1 MAMRL
6 LLYSSLEQ
14 SQQVAA
20 DGYERFLRSNPAWS
34 ARFRLLEAQAMVW
47 RGFYHNALQVLAD
60 WSPRSNPP
68 EDSIR
73 KLALE
78 GVAYAHLHQF
88 AAADHALT
96 FAETACASTE
106 YSTCGDVYRAR
117 GVFGLASGHLDRAS
131 RAFSQSFEFGR
142 SHHDPWLVASALLN
156 LGVVALQQEHYDE
169 ALDWSKSAYQSAA
182 DLHGR
187 DLEQGALGNLG
198 WAYFELGDTK
208 RALDAFLEAER
219 QSVRVGDIRD
229 SIGWLTT
236 AGVAYQT
243 LDNLPSAI
251 DAYHRALNLALE
263 IGDTEDTINVL
274 ELLAHSSIDA
284 GRIGDAASYLQQLA
298 PYLRGT
304 PNHLDVVD
312 VMLAQGRIAA
322 ARRQDQQ
329 AETLFRSVE
338 NDPAAQITMRLSA
351 EHELARLYEAEN
363 NAASARNMYQ
373 TAIATFESDR
383 NQVKNEDSKL
393 PFSANAT
400 PIYDDY
406 VQFLM
411 NQQETA
417 QALSVADQS
426 RAQTLLQGLGVASGR
441 KSFRPA
447 ALNPG
452 AIARKTGA
460 TLLFYWLG
468 EKQSWLWAVTP
479 TKTAAFPLPPQ
490 KEIAAEVSRYRAAL
504 LGPFDPI
511 QFSPQ
516 AGTDLYR
523 TLIAPAAGLLAPN
536 AKVIVLCDG
545 PLSELNFETL
555 IVPAP
560 KPHYWIED
568 ADIISAPS
576 LQLLASAASSPSTA
590 NKLLLIGDAVSPS
603 PDYPNLPNAA
613 AEMLEIQKHFA
624 TDDETVFSR
633 MRATPDAYAAA
644 HPKQYAY
651 IDFVAHGTA
660 SSADPLD
667 SAIILSRASDAADSF
682 KLYARD
688 IINHPIDARLVT
700 ISACYGGGTRSYAGE
715 GLVGLSWAFLR
726 AGAHNVI
733 GALWEVSDDS
743 TPRLMNNLYA
753 GLEEGLPPSVA
764 LRRAKL
770 ALLHSDTGFRR
781 PFYWAPFQLYTG
793 L

>member
-1 MAMRL
+1 MQL
-6 LLYSSLEQ
+6 FLHGSPEE
-14 SQQVAA
+14 SQQIAA
-20 DGYERFLRSNPAWS
+20 DGYQRFRRSSPEWS
-34 ARFRLLEAQAMVW
+34 ARFRLLEAQLMVW
-47 RGFYHNALQVLAD
+47 RGFYHDALKLLAA
-60 WSPRSNPP
+60 WSPQGNPP
-68 EDSIR
+68 EDSVR
-73 KLALE
+73 KLALQ

-88 AAADHALT
+88 EAADHALVE
-96 FAETACASTE
+96 AEAACARVE

-117 GVFGLASGHLDRAS
+117 GVYGVACGQLAQAARYFTQSLD
-131 RAFSQSFEFGR
+131 FGR
-142 SHHDPWLVASALLN
+142 AHHDPWLAASAFLN
-156 LGVVALQQEHYDE
+156 LGVVALRQEHYDE
-169 ALDWSKSAYQSAA
+169 ALDWSRSAYQSAA
-182 DLHGR
+182 DLHGN
-187 DLEQGALGNLG
+187 DLEQAALGNLG

-208 RALDAFLEAER
+208 RALDNFLEAER
-219 QSVRVGDIRD
+219 QSVRVGNIDH

-243 LDNLPSAI
+243 LGDLPSAI
-251 DAYHRALNLALE
+251 DAYHRALNLALK
-263 IGDTEDTINVL
+263 IGDTEDIINAL
-274 ELLAHSSIDA
+274 ELLAHASIDA
-284 GRIGDAASYLQQLA
+284 GRIDDASSYLRQLA
-298 PYLRGT
+298 PYLHGT
-304 PNHLDVVD
+304 PNPLDVLD
-312 VMLAQGRIAA
+312 VAIEQGRIAA
-322 ARRQDQQ
+322 ARGQGQQ
-329 AETLFRSVE
+329 AEALFRSVE

-351 EHELARLYEAEN
+351 EHELARLYEAEGN
-363 NAASARNMYQ
+363 VTSARNMYR
-373 TAIATFESDR
+373 TAIATFESERD
-383 NQVKNEDSKL
+383 QVKNEDSKL
-393 PFSANAT
+393 PFSSNAT

-406 VQFLM
+406 IQFLM
-411 NQQETA
+411 RLGDTA
-417 QALSVADQS
+417 QALAIADQS
-426 RAQTLLQGLGVASGR
+426 RAQTLLQGLGVTSRR

-447 ALNPG
+447 ALTPG
-452 AIARKTGA
+452 AIASKTGA

-479 TKTAAFPLPPQ
+479 GKTAAFALPPQ
-490 KEIAAEVSRYRAAL
+490 KEIAAEVSRYRDAL

-523 TLIAPAAGLLAPN
+523 TLIAPASSLLAPG

-576 LQLLASAASSPSTA
+576 LQLLASTAPSPGTA

-613 AEMLEIQKHFA
+613 AEMVEIQKHFA
-624 TDDETVFSR
+624 TDDETVLSR
-633 MRATPDAYAAA
+633 MQATPDAYAAA
-644 HPKQYAY
+644 RPKQYAY
-651 IDFVAHGTA
+651 IDFVAHGIA
-660 SSADPLD
+660 SSTDPLD
-667 SAIILSRASDAADSF
+667 SAIILSRASSAADSF

-688 IINHPIDARLVT
+688 IIGRPIDARLVT

-770 ALLHSDTGFRR
+770 ALLHSDTSFRR